1 MKNLKL
7 IHYFLI
13 ALGVIAIDQVM
24 KYYIHQNM
32 YLGQSEVVF
41 GDWFKINYVTN
52 PGMAFGIT
60 LGGAYGK
67 VILTVFRLGAMFGIA
82 WYIKSLI
89 DKKAHAGFVLCVAFI
104 LGGAVGNLVDSVIY
118 GLFDSNLIVTASEN
132 GGYEAPFTLFHGK
145 VIDMFYLDII
155 SGYYPEGLPF
165 IGGDYY
171 SFWPVFNVADAAI
184 FCSVI
189 VILFK
194 QKIFFIE
201 EEANANNPV
210 LEERKEEEID

>member
-7 IHYFLI
+7 THYFLI
-13 ALGVIAIDQVM
+13 AFTVIVIDQIV
-24 KYYIHQNM
+24 KYLIHINM
-32 YLGQSEVVF
+32 YEGQSITVF

-67 VILTVFRLGAMFGIA
+67 VILTVFRLGAMVGIA
-82 WYIKSLI
+82 WYIYSLI
-89 DKKAHAGFVLCVAFI
+89 KKNAHAGFILCIAFI

-118 GLFDSNLIVTASEN
+118 ALLDVNLLVSSYDL
-132 GGYEAPFTLFHGK
+132 GGTPAPFALFHGK

-155 SGYYPEGLPF
+155 SGYYPDWVPF
-165 IGGDYY
+165 IGTNYY
-171 SFWPVFNVADAAI
+171 SFWPVFNIADASI

-189 VILFK
+189 VILIK
-194 QKIFFIE
+194 QKSFFIE
-201 EEANANNPV
+201 DEAKQDLSV
-210 LEERKEEEID
+210 

>member
-1 MKNLKL
+1 MKNFKL

-13 ALGVIAIDQVM
+13 ALGVIAIDQVV
-24 KYYIHQNM
+24 KYYIHQTM
-32 YLGQSEVVF
+32 YEGESFTVI

-67 VILTVFRLGAMFGIA
+67 VVLTLFRLGAMFGIG
-82 WYIKSLI
+82 WYIKSLL
-89 DKKAHAGFVLCVAFI
+89 DKKANPGFILCIAFI
-104 LGGAVGNLVDSVIY
+104 LGGAVGNLVDSVFY
-118 GLFDSNLIVTASEN
+118 GLLDPNLIVNAAEN
-132 GGYEAPFTLFHGK
+132 GGSSAPFALFNGK

-155 SGYYPEGLPF
+155 SGYYPKDLPI

-171 SFWPVFNVADAAI
+171 SFWPVFNIADAAI

-189 VILFK
+189 VILIK
-194 QKIFFIE
+194 QKVFFVE
-201 EEANANNPV
+201 DNSTDTD
-210 LEERKEEEID
+210 KESIV